1 MRPVLD
7 RPQEVP
13 RTQSQARP
21 ETLINNGEI
30 TVAAKKTKKKTRSTE
45 KKKTREQV
53 LKDNAWPPGVSGNPK
68 GRPPNPISLTSAI
81 KRIGDMKAPPKFVKE
96 LQEDIPEL
104 KDDLTFVEAVAARN
118 WLKAIDF
125 KTGDVM
131 AKEIAERIDGKVPFP
146 VTGGDGGP
154 IPISFDFSALTKAQ
168 LDVLEKLLALCQKNP
183 ER

>member
-1 MRPVLD
+1 M
-7 RPQEVP
+7 
-13 RTQSQARP
+13 
-21 ETLINNGEI
+21 
-30 TVAAKKTKKKTRSTE
+30 AAKKTKKKKPAASG
-45 KKKTREQV
+45 KKTRDQV
-53 LKDNAWPPGVSGNPK
+53 LKANAWKPGESGNPL

-131 AKEIAERIDGKVPFP
+131 AKEIAERLDGKVPFP
-146 VTGGDGGP
+146 VTGPDGGALP
-154 IPISFDFSALTKAQ
+154 IQFDFSGLTKAQ
-168 LDVLEKLLALCQKNP
+168 LDVLEKLLALCQKKP
-183 ER
+183 DK